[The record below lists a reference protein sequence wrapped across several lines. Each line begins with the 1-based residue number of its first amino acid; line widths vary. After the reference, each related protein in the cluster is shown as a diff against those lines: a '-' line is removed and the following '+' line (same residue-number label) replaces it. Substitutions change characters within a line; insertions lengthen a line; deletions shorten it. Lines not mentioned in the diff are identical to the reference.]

1 MSSSWRGRVAQL
13 LGGAPLL
20 GDVLDVGDRQR
31 HAVVLGERHARARPD
46 ELAVAAQ
53 VALVEQVRV
62 DDAELEPG
70 ALGGRG
76 PQVVGMGELADA
88 VPDERVERRG

>member
-1 MSSSWRGRVAQL
+1 MAAQREL
-13 LGGAPLL
+13 FGGAPLL

-31 HAVVLGERHARARPD
+31 HAVVLGHRDPRARPD

-70 ALGGRG
+70 AVCGGG
-76 PQVVGMGELADA
+76 LAG
-88 VPDERVERRG
+88 RRDG